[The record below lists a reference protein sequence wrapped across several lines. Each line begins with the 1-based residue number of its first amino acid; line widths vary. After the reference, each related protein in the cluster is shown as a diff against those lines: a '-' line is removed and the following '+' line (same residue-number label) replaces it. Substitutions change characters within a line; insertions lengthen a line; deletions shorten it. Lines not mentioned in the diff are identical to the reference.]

1 MKDLIDLV
9 QIVPKFKLRGA
20 DPLPDAKK
28 EHSKLQEF
36 YELVAGGKLKSDEDA
51 ALLLYNDD
59 KQAPAYQKLRKSLKD
74 RLLNALFV
82 TDLRQS
88 SYTDRQKAYYECYKE
103 WAATKILF
111 GKNARNAA
119 LGLALKVFKVSRRY
133 EFTELNVDICHTLRL
148 HYGTIEGDYA
158 RYQKYTEELQYFE
171 GLWLAENRAE
181 QYYIDISIRYAQ
193 HKSAKTDNQVD
204 AKRYF
209 SMLGDLLLQFD
220 SYQLHFCAR
229 LLEASIYSSINDYE
243 SLLGVCDRAIS
254 FFEKKE
260 YTAKVPLQVFLY
272 QKAICNIQLGALDE
286 GARLLGESLRYSE
299 EGAFNWFKS
308 HELAIM
314 VMLRQRRYESAQ
326 ETLDLVF
333 AHPNFENLPE
343 NAKAVWK
350 TSEAY
355 LSFLAQIGKL
365 PPAGKRTFRLSR
377 FVNDIQVFS
386 KDKQGINLHLVAI
399 EILFLLAGGQKAALI
414 ERTEAI
420 DKYRLRYL
428 QDNEVKRSNYFF
440 KLLLQVPKCGFRKA
454 DILKKTAQ
462 DLEALQATPI
472 QTAYQSLEIEI
483 LPYDNIWEYVLELLD

>member
-1 MKDLIDLV
+1 
-9 QIVPKFKLRGA
+9 
-20 DPLPDAKK
+20 
-28 EHSKLQEF
+28 
-36 YELVAGGKLKSDEDA
+36 
-51 ALLLYNDD
+51 
-59 KQAPAYQKLRKSLKD
+59 
-74 RLLNALFV
+74 
-82 TDLRQS
+82 
-88 SYTDRQKAYYECYKE
+88 
-103 WAATKILF
+103 
-111 GKNARNAA
+111 
-119 LGLALKVFKVSRRY
+119 
-133 EFTELNVDICHTLRL
+133 
-148 HYGTIEGDYA
+148 
-158 RYQKYTEELQYFE
+158 
-171 GLWLAENRAE
+171 
-181 QYYIDISIRYAQ
+181 
-193 HKSAKTDNQVD
+193 
-204 AKRYF
+204 
-209 SMLGDLLLQFD
+209 
-220 SYQLHFCAR
+220 
-229 LLEASIYSSINDYE
+229 
-243 SLLGVCDRAIS
+243 
-254 FFEKKE
+254 
-260 YTAKVPLQVFLY
+260 
-272 QKAICNIQLGALDE
+272 
-286 GARLLGESLRYSE
+286 
-299 EGAFNWFKS
+299 
-308 HELAIM
+308 
-314 VMLRQRRYESAQ
+314 MLRQRRYESAQ

-454 DILKKTAQ
+454 DVLKKTAQ

-472 QTAYQSLEIEI
+472 QTANQSLEIEI